1 MLSPSRSFSHFMGI
15 DPVRRQSL
23 ISLISTISLTLAGF
37 VATMYFT
44 HVLGKAT
51 YGAYALFLAYYGIFN
66 LIGDGGFGGAAVKRI
81 SEGSERNEYFTAFL
95 VLRVLLL
102 AVSVTALLALRPY
115 IDNLQGE
122 GILFWLVLALVIGVF
137 TGVAGNGVY
146 GEGKVGVNQ
155 GGGLLNNLVKILL
168 QVVAVFLGYGAAGLV
183 GGFIAGLFAGGIFNF
198 KFLTLRP
205 ARFTRRHL
213 RNLST
218 FSFWIFL
225 ASSGV
230 IVFSYAD
237 TILIG
242 YFMTDADVGVYQIA
256 FQFTTA
262 AAFTTTALRTTLYPK
277 ISRWHAEG
285 HSTWI
290 SNALSRAFTY
300 SLILAVPVAVG
311 GWVLGEHLLYFFY
324 GAGFAEGT
332 VVLSILLLVQVI
344 NVFMYLQT
352 MALNAINR
360 PRESF
365 YATGTAAVVNI
376 TLDLALIPLIGIEG
390 AAIATLVTMLVNA
403 AIARYYLSKQ
413 IAVSLERGPT
423 LHILLAAGTMAL
435 VVLTYRALIPLS
447 NVFLVLA
454 AVALGAIVYG
464 LVLLKTDRGI
474 HDELRDLVAQLGVPW
489 PRWL

>member
-1 MLSPSRSFSHFMGI
+1 MGM

-23 ISLISTISLTLAGF
+23 ISLASTVGLTAAGF

-44 HVLGKAT
+44 HVLGKAA
-51 YGAYALFLAYYGIFN
+51 YGPYALFLAYYGIFN

-81 SEGSERNEYFTAFL
+81 SEESEQNEYFTAFL

-102 AVSVTALLALRPY
+102 ALSVTALLAIRPF
-115 IDNLQGE
+115 IDDLQGE
-122 GILFWLVLALVIGVF
+122 GTLFWLVLALVIGVF
-137 TGVAGNGVY
+137 TGVTGNGVY

-155 GGGLLNNLVKILL
+155 SGGLLNSLVKILL
-168 QVVAVFLGYGAAGLV
+168 QVVAVFFGYGAAGLI
-183 GGFIAGLFAGGIFNF
+183 GGFVAGLFVGGLFTLR
-198 KFLTLRP
+198 FLTLRP
-205 ARFTRRHL
+205 ARFTGRHL

-230 IVFSYAD
+230 IIFSHAD
-237 TILIG
+237 TILVG
-242 YFMTDADVGVYQIA
+242 YFMTDADVSVYQIA

-277 ISRWHAEG
+277 ISRWHADRNP
-285 HSTWI
+285 TWI
-290 SNALSRAFTY
+290 ANALSRAFTY
-300 SLILAVPVAVG
+300 SLLLAVPVAVG
-311 GWVLGEHLLYFFY
+311 GWVLGERLLYFFY
-324 GAGFAEGT
+324 GAGFAEGAAA
-332 VVLSILLLVQVI
+332 LGILLLVQVV

-352 MALNAINR
+352 MTLNAIDR

-365 YATGTAAVVNI
+365 YATGTAAAVNVA
-376 TLDLALIPLIGIEG
+376 LDLALIPLIGIEG

-403 AIARYYLSKQ
+403 AIARHYLSKQ
-413 IAVSLERGPT
+413 ISVRLERGPT
-423 LHILLAAGTMAL
+423 LHILIAAGLMAL
-435 VVLTYRALIPLS
+435 VLLSYRAVIPLS
-447 NVFLVLA
+447 NVFVVLA

-464 LVLLKTDRGI
+464 LVLLKADRGI
-474 HDELRDLVAQLGVPW
+474 RDELRDLVVQLGVPW